1 MIEIESENQMKMR
14 KNLEK
19 IVELLD
25 HIRMHEGCEGL
36 TIEVTR
42 NSASVMMREGTKH
55 KEYFDLK
62 EVDKAR
68 KSADELMLSLE
79 TARAIA
85 VTLNEQLWCLKKERI
100 IR

>member
-1 MIEIESENQMKMR
+1 VIEIENENQMKMR
-14 KNLEK
+14 KSLEK

-25 HIRMHEGCEGL
+25 QIRMHEGCESL
-36 TIEVTR
+36 TAEVTR
-42 NSASVMMREGTKH
+42 NSANVTMCEGTKH

-100 IR
+100 I